1 MGPRITKVETAFLR
15 VPLGQRQINDSQ
27 SKVDEV
33 EFLTV
38 RLHTDAGVIGVG
50 TNWSYTPGLR
60 AAQVMI
66 EENYAPVLIGKDV
79 TMRKAIIQELFLT
92 NHFVGRVGAS
102 RVGIA
107 ACEFALWD
115 VVTKR
120 AGVPLW
126 HYLGAARDKVLAYS
140 TDGGWLDWSQD
151 DLVRDA
157 SALIERGFH
166 AVKIKLGRKD
176 PSEDYDRI
184 GAVREAVGPK
194 IRIMTDVN
202 CAWTLNI
209 ARYWGGKLADFDV
222 FWLEEPM
229 VPENIKAHA
238 ELQRSIQI
246 PVAVGETI
254 FTKYAFRDYIES
266 GAVGIVQADA
276 TKLLGIDEWLEV
288 AALAGAHD
296 LPIVPH
302 TNVQQKLHAQLAAAT
317 PHCPMLENCYESIKD
332 IWVEPIS
339 VIDGYYELP
348 TEPGVGLELSEDTLA
363 KHTVASTET
372 H

>member
-1 MGPRITKVETAFLR
+1 MGPKITKVETAFLR
-15 VPLGQRQINDSQ
+15 VPLEQRQITDSQ

-60 AAQVMI
+60 AAQVMV
-66 EENYAPVLIGKDV
+66 EENYAPVLIGKDI
-79 TMRKAIIQELFLT
+79 TLRKALVQEMFLT

-107 ACEFALWD
+107 AVEFALWD
-115 VVTKR
+115 IQCKR
-120 AGVPLW
+120 AGMPLW

-140 TDGGWLDWSQD
+140 TDGGWLTWSQE

-157 SALIERGFH
+157 KALIDRGFH
-166 AVKIKLGRKD
+166 AVKIKLGRDD
-176 PSEDYDRI
+176 PREDYDRI
-184 GAVREAVGPK
+184 GAVRDAVGPK

-202 CAWTLNI
+202 CAWTLNT
-209 ARYWGGKLADFDV
+209 ARFWGGKLADFDV
-222 FWLEEPM
+222 LWLEEPM

-238 ELQRSIQI
+238 ELQQAISI

-254 FTKYAFRDYIES
+254 FTKYAFRDYIEA

-302 TNVQQKLHAQLAAAT
+302 TNVQQKLHSQLAAAT

-332 IWVEPIS
+332 IWVEPID
-339 VIDGYYELP
+339 VVDGHYQLP
-348 TEPGVGLELSEDTLA
+348 TAPGVGLELTEETLSRC
-363 KHTVASTET
+363 TVTTTSTV
-372 H
+372 